1 VTPAE
6 RLALLLDEEE
16 ETIDLARAALAVGRL
31 GRPDLQEEPFL
42 TRLDELGA
50 AARAALGAATEP
62 RWVVAALNRVLFEE
76 EGFRP
81 NALDF
86 EEASNSYLDRV
97 LEERTGIPISLSVV
111 YMEVAARAGVSCE
124 GVGLPFHFIVRVFG
138 PEERSALVD
147 PYHQGRILEVDDCA
161 RIVEDLSGGT
171 VEFQPGFLRGVTK
184 RQVVARLLTNL
195 KVSHWRNRR
204 LEEALAVEDMIL
216 AVRAEDPRELRDRG
230 RLRLWTGR
238 YRGAVEDLER
248 YLALVPAATDADE
261 IRADLAAAR
270 RGMSES
276 ET

>member
-1 VTPAE
+1 VTPSE
-6 RLALLLDEEE
+6 RLARLLGAEEE
-16 ETIDLARAALAVGRL
+16 AVDLALAALAVARL
-31 GRPDLQEEPFL
+31 GNPDLREEPFL
-42 TRLDELGA
+42 ARLDELGA
-50 AARAALGAATEP
+50 AAREAVGVATEP
-62 RWVVAALNRVLFEE
+62 RWVVAALNRLLFEE
-76 EGFRP
+76 RGFRA

-86 EEASNSYLDRV
+86 DDPSNSYLDRV
-97 LEERTGIPISLSVV
+97 LERRTGIPISLSLV

-138 PEERSALVD
+138 PEERSVLVD
-147 PYHQGRILEVDDCA
+147 PYHEGRILLLDDCA

-171 VEFQPGFLRGVTK
+171 VDFQPGFLRGVTK
-184 RQVVARLLTNL
+184 RQIVARILTNL
-195 KVSHWRNRR
+195 KVCHWRARR

-216 AVRAEDPRELRDRG
+216 AIRAEDPRELRDRG

-238 YRGAVEDLER
+238 YRGAIEDLEH

-270 RGMSES
+270 KGLSEG

>member
-1 VTPAE
+1 VTPEE
-6 RLALLLDEEE
+6 RLARLLDEEE
-16 ETIDLARAALAVGRL
+16 ETIDLARAALAVARL
-31 GRPDLQEEPFL
+31 GRPELREETFL
-42 TRLDELGA
+42 ARLDELGA
-50 AARAALGAATEP
+50 AARAAVGAATEP
-62 RWVVAALNRVLFEE
+62 RWVVAALNRVLFED

-86 EEASNSYLDRV
+86 DDPSNSYLDRV
-97 LEERTGIPISLSVV
+97 LERRTGIPISLSVV
-111 YMEVAARAGVSCE
+111 FMEVALRAGIACE

-138 PEERSALVD
+138 PDERSALVD
-147 PYHQGRILEVDDCA
+147 PYHQGRMLQVDDCA

-195 KVSHWRNRR
+195 KVCHWRNRR

-261 IRADLAAAR
+261 IRADLAEAR
-270 RGMSES
+270 RGMSEP
-276 ET
+276 EA